1 MREGQSPGRR
11 AQDADVAQVLVV
23 AHAVATLALC
33 GLTWTVAVVV
43 YPGFVEAG
51 EVTDTAGWQRIHAAH
66 SRRMVWAVG
75 PLWLV
80 EGLAVAG
87 LLVERPAAVPFG
99 LILVAAVTGAATVAL
114 TVLRAVPLHERLTP
128 GFDPTLVGALRWAHG
143 WRSLAWAI
151 AAADGVAMAL
161 MA

>member
-1 MREGQSPGRR
+1 M
-11 AQDADVAQVLVV
+11 AQVLVV

-51 EVTDTAGWQRIHAAH
+51 QVTDTAGWQRIHAAH

-87 LLVERPAAVPFG
+87 LIILRPSTVPLG
-99 LILVAAVTGAATVAL
+99 LILIAAVAGAATVAL
-114 TVLRAVPLHERLTP
+114 TVLRAVPLHQRLTP
-128 GFDPTLVGALRWAHG
+128 GFDHDVWRALQWAHG

-151 AAADGVAMAL
+151 AAADGIMMASML
-161 MA
+161 